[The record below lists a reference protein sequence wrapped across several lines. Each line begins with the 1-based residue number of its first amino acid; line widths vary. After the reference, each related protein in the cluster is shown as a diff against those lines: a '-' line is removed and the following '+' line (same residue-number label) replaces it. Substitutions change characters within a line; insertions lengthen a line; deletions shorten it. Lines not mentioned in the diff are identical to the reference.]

1 MEQSR
6 LEEIDVQREQEIES
20 HKARLSQIERIN
32 LDLERQVQEQLE
44 EIKEHR
50 NEQRQRREEVAM
62 R

>member
-6 LEEIDVQREQEIES
+6 LEEIDVQRQQEIES